1 MNKMFL
7 AVALENGN
15 AKVSHGSGEIVSV
28 ALTRQFQEH
37 PGEDAFLAPPLPT
50 TLERLVRA
58 ISFGRITPS
67 QAIAIDEY
75 NPG

>member
-1 MNKMFL
+1 MGFEMRRIDHQR
-7 AVALENGN
+7 
-15 AKVSHGSGEIVSV
+15 VSPV